1 MAQGRLGNALLTGNA
16 DTTIY
21 TVPAGKYAIASIN
34 LVNRD
39 PLVSAKVRIALSNNA
54 TTQTSEYIEFDAT
67 LAAGGTV
74 LERTGLSISPSMN
87 VRVFSTTSN
96 VVASIYGIENNTF

>member
-1 MAQGRLGNALLTGNA
+1 MAQGRLGNAILTANTEA
-16 DTTIY
+16 TIY
-21 TVPAGKYAIASIN
+21 TVPAGKYAIMSIN
-34 LVNRD
+34 MVNRD
-39 PLVSAKVRIALSNNA
+39 PLVSSKVRIALSNNA
-54 TTQTSEYIEFDAT
+54 TTQTSEYIEFDTT

-87 VRVFSTTSN
+87 VRVYATTSN

>member
-1 MAQGRLGNALLTGNA
+1 MAQGRFGNAILTANT

-21 TVPAGKYAIASIN
+21 TVPANKYAVASIN

-39 PLVSAKVRIALSNNA
+39 PLVSSKIRIALSNNA

-67 LAAGGTV
+67 LSAGGTV
-74 LERTGLSISPSMN
+74 LERTGLSLGPSMN
-87 VRVFSTTSN
+87 VRVYATTSN
-96 VVASIYGIENNTF
+96 VIASIYGIENNIF

>member
-1 MAQGRLGNALLTGNA
+1 MAQGRLGTALLVANVDSTL
-16 DTTIY
+16 Y

-39 PLVSAKVRIALSNNA
+39 PSISSKVRIALSGNT
-54 TTQTSEYIEFDAT
+54 TTQTSEYIEFDTT

-87 VRVFSTTSN
+87 VRVHATTSN
-96 VVASIYGIENNTF
+96 VIAVIYGIENNTF